1 MLLLPQISQNETVY
15 LALVVISAIRSLG
28 TGIHTPAVNAT
39 VPQLVE
45 EEHLMKFNGINATVQ
60 SMVQFAAPAI
70 AGSILTWGSFRGA
83 LMVDV
88 VTAMVGIGLLGAIA
102 IPFERK
108 AETAPVFAEMQEGIR
123 YAVKE
128 RFLGKLIMLFGLFI
142 FLCVPA
148 GFLATLFVS
157 RYYGDT
163 YFHMTLVEVIGFLGM
178 MAGGLMISTWG
189 GFKRHTKT
197 LLTGMAAFGALAI
210 AMGLVENFYVYLALM
225 AVYGIALT
233 MVQTAST
240 TLLQESSTPEM
251 AGRIFGLYGAAYSSF
266 LPIGMV
272 VFGLLADRTSMRLLM
287 VVSGGLLILMA
298 AVIFLDKSFYR
309 HSSDK

>member
-1 MLLLPQISQNETVY
+1 
-15 LALVVISAIRSLG
+15 
-28 TGIHTPAVNAT
+28 
-39 VPQLVE
+39 
-45 EEHLMKFNGINATVQ
+45 MKFNGIHATIQ
-60 SMVQFAAPAI
+60 SVVQFAAPAI

-83 LMVDV
+83 LMLDV
-88 VTAMVGIGLLGAIA
+88 VTAMVGIGVLSTVAIR
-102 IPFERK
+102 FEKRTD
-108 AETAPVFAEMQEGIR
+108 TAPVLAEMQEGIR
-123 YAVKE
+123 YAAKE
-128 RFLGKLIMLFGLFI
+128 RFLGKLIVLFGLFI

-157 RYYGDT
+157 RYYSDT

-178 MAGGLMISTWG
+178 MVGGLLISTWG

-210 AMGLVENFYVYLALM
+210 AMGLVKSFYVYLVLM
-225 AVYGIALT
+225 AVCGVALT

-240 TLLQESSTPEM
+240 TLLQENSTPEM
-251 AGRIFGLYGAAYSSF
+251 AGLIFGLFGAAYSSF

-287 VVSGGLLILMA
+287 VVSGVLLILMA
-298 AVIFLDKSFYR
+298 AVMFWDKSFYR
-309 HSSDK
+309 HGSES